1 MDKSGLYYLN
11 IGQNP
16 KQSLTR
22 PDLQAL
28 VKAELENNPSKPV
41 VIKADGAV
49 SYDQIIQLMVILQ
62 TAGVPS
68 VGLMT
73 EPKE

>member
-1 MDKSGLYYLN
+1 
-11 IGQNP
+11 
-16 KQSLTR
+16 
-22 PDLQAL
+22 
-28 VKAELENNPSKPV
+28 
-41 VIKADGAV
+41 V